1 MRKLLFSALLV
12 FGMIT
17 GLQAQAF
24 KIIGTNTIMGAAT
37 GTTLG
42 AATMLISGT
51 DDWGA
56 VRVGFGGGTLVG
68 LGLGI
73 YDVSYSSGYIDGYL
87 TSASTTGQVIAM
99 DTFYGA
105 ATGSIVGFAISLIG
119 NQDILEGI
127 KVGGGYGA
135 WAGFAFGLAE
145 TFFINVAGGGSDSG
159 YGSGS
164 YMSSNSVNGFMQ
176 YHSNGLNIGLIAPST
191 VNYVQGGQI
200 NWTPSVTFTHA
211 KISF

>member
-1 MRKLLFSALLV
+1 MLIGLV
-12 FGMIT
+12 SN
-17 GLQAQAF
+17 LQAQAF

-37 GTTLG
+37 GTSLG

-56 VRVGFGGGTLVG
+56 IRVGFGAGTLAG
-68 LGLGI
+68 LGLGV

-105 ATGSIVGFAISLIG
+105 GTGAIVGFAISLIG
-119 NQDILEGI
+119 NQDILEGL

-145 TFFINVAGGGSDSG
+145 TFLLGSVGGSGG
-159 YGSGS
+159 YGSS
-164 YMSSNSVNGFMQ
+164 YMTGNTVNGMIQ
-176 YHSNGLNIGLIAPST
+176 YQTPGFNIGFVAPS
-191 VNYVQGGQI
+191 NFSYIQGGTI

-211 KISF
+211 RVSF

>member
-1 MRKLLFSALLV
+1 MRKLFLFGFLLIGLV
-12 FGMIT
+12 SN
-17 GLQAQAF
+17 LQAQAF

-37 GTTLG
+37 GTSLG

-56 VRVGFGGGTLVG
+56 LRVGFGAGTLAG
-68 LGLGI
+68 LGLGV

-105 ATGSIVGFAISLIG
+105 GTGAIVGFAISLIG
-119 NQDILEGI
+119 NQDILEGL

-145 TFFINVAGGGSDSG
+145 TFLLGAGGGSGG
-159 YGSGS
+159 YGSS
-164 YMSSNSVNGFMQ
+164 YMSAQPVNGVIQ
-176 YHSNGLNIGLIAPST
+176 YQTPGFNVGFVAPSGFS
-191 VNYVQGGQI
+191 YVRGGNL
-200 NWTPSVTFTHA
+200 NWSPSVTITHA
-211 KISF
+211 RFSF